1 MKEETPVPSPLD
13 QGPIFFLFQSHG
25 KFVLVRNWHY
35 LMVFNQQMTPGRN
48 TWRIVL
54 VLSPAMRGG
63 ARNRNRTVTRN
74 AAQEIDYDY
83 DYAHEHE
90 QPELPVTI
98 CYFRE
103 F

>member
-1 MKEETPVPSPLD
+1 MVFHQQMSL
-13 QGPIFFLFQSHG
+13 GPI
-25 KFVLVRNWHY
+25 
-35 LMVFNQQMTPGRN
+35 
-48 TWRIVL
+48 TWRVVL

-63 ARNRNRTVTRN
+63 ARNRNPIVTKS
-74 AAQEIDYDY
+74 AARAIDYDY

-90 QPELPVTI
+90 RPEIPVTI

>member
-1 MKEETPVPSPLD
+1 
-13 QGPIFFLFQSHG
+13 
-25 KFVLVRNWHY
+25 
-35 LMVFNQQMTPGRN
+35 MVFNQQMNLGPY

-54 VLSPAMRGG
+54 VLSRAMRGG
-63 ARNRNRTVTRN
+63 ARNRTVTRN
-74 AAQEIDYDY
+74 AAQEIEY

-98 CYFRE
+98 GYFRE